1 MAVAKIVNDSPERRK
16 QDQELQDKLEQE
28 KKEKDKIQNE
38 LVAREEALAAEQDS
52 KKKLEDYLK
61 DLETK
66 LVTGGDA
73 LAQKDR
79 EQAEK

>member
-16 QDQELQDKLEQE
+16 QDQELHDKLEQE